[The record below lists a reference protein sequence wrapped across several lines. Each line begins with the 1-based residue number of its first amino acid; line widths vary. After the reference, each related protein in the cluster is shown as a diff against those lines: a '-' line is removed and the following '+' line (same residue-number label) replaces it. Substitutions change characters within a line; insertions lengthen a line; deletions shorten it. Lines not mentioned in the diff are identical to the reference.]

1 MITQQ
6 LAGDVL
12 PMPVVLA
19 GGAGVV
25 IATAAALTNRSTM
38 RPELPTERWHRPL
51 PSFVDRPV
59 TRVALRAGG
68 LVTAVL
74 LIGAAVAA
82 GSDVPAAG
90 VVALLVG
97 VSLLAGPLPRLAN
110 PVRIGLF
117 GVQPATPDHGSA
129 PTASLD
135 EAVGWPAVAWLAGL
149 TVLVRTVED
158 GGVLGAMFAG
168 HLLLQAVL
176 LRRRGGQ
183 RPAHSDALDATS
195 AVVGLVAPLG
205 RTRDGGLAWRNP
217 VVNAAHASPG
227 QAALWLTAVLVALAL
242 TGVGGEATTAGVL
255 VRFVAIATVAGAVLR
270 GGIIRAYFRGAVAP
284 LAAAYGLLAGGR
296 WLPPVDLLVFVA
308 LHAVA
313 VAVLH
318 RQAIARHDPRTAR
331 AVQFLPRLAVLT
343 SVLGGLAAVAI
354 S

>member
-1 MITQQ
+1 MTTQL
-6 LAGDVL
+6 LASDVL

-25 IATAAALTNRSTM
+25 IATAAALTNRSAT
-38 RPELPTERWHRPL
+38 RPDLPTDRWHRPL

-59 TRVALRAGG
+59 TRVTLRVGG

-74 LIGAAVAA
+74 LIGAVVAA
-82 GSDVPAAG
+82 GSDVHPAG

-110 PVRIGLF
+110 PVRIGLALAP
-117 GVQPATPDHGSA
+117 PATIGHGTDPDLGESVGWA
-129 PTASLD
+129 
-135 EAVGWPAVAWLAGL
+135 AVGWLAAL
-149 TVLVRTVED
+149 SALLRTVED
-158 GGVLGAMFAG
+158 GRVLGAMFAG
-168 HLLLQAVL
+168 YLLLQAVL
-176 LRRRGGQ
+176 LRRRGGR

-296 WLPPVDLLVFVA
+296 WLPPVDLVVFVA